1 MGTVYSMATSGIAWL
16 GERATNDEIAYPFV
30 PYRHPGRQWTPNSM
44 KSVMTKPYW
53 SRVWVVQEVILPRTL
68 EVWLGEYRA
77 DADEL
82 RELLLSYEVYYF
94 ILPNEYWE
102 PLDSIPGLKLLK
114 CRRLFWNTRDPNT
127 HFWRSK
133 QDWPWEFELRWLLE
147 KFSTSHCSLLHDRVY
162 GLLGLVDEKTR
173 SSYPIVPHYDK
184 PMLELFMDVLKN

>member
-1 MGTVYSMATSGIAWL
+1 MATSGIAWL

-30 PYRHPGRQWTPNSM
+30 PDRQPGRQWTPNSM

-173 SSYPIVPHYDK
+173 SAYPIVPHYDK